1 MKRARI
7 IYNPTSGREAMKKHL
22 PEVLEKL
29 EKAGYEASAHA
40 TTGAGDATE
49 AARIAV
55 QRRYDLVV
63 AAGGDGTL
71 YEVINGLAEQEYR
84 PKFGVIPMG
93 TTNDFA
99 RALHVNKSI
108 SEAIDIIA
116 AGHTAPVDIG
126 KVNDSYFINIAGG
139 GRITE
144 LTYEVSSKM
153 KTALGQLAYFIK
165 GIEILP
171 SMKATQMRIEYDG
184 EVFDDEATMFLIANT
199 NSVGGFEQIAPDAS
213 MQDGLFSLLI
223 LKKASL
229 FELINVAR
237 LALKGEHMKS
247 DKVIYAKANHIVVTS
262 NKPLLLNLDGELG
275 GEMPAE
281 FVSLRQHI
289 DICVPAGWEDNHG
302 E

>member
-7 IYNPTSGREAMKKHL
+7 IYNPTSGREAMKKYL
-22 PEVLEKL
+22 PEALEKL

-55 QRRYDLVV
+55 ERRYDLVI

-108 SEAIDIIA
+108 SDSIDIIA

-171 SMKATQMRIEYDG
+171 SMKATQMHIEYDG

-213 MQDGLFSLLI
+213 MQDGLFSLVI

-247 DKVIYAKANHIVVTS
+247 DKVIYAKANHIVVRS
-262 NKPLLLNLDGELG
+262 DKPLLLNLDGELG

-281 FVSLRQHI
+281 FVNLRQHI
-289 DICVPAGWEDNHG
+289 EICVPAGWEKGHG